1 MSVHGYEYDSGDPSD
16 ELVEDRETTEVSATN
31 YYFIRDVYVGRL

>member
-1 MSVHGYEYDSGDPSD
+1 MSVHGLGFALGDPSD
-16 ELVEDRETTEVSATN
+16 ELVEDREATEVSATN